1 MGAGTTIEIIIAV
14 IVVLAAL
21 VTFWRTL
28 RIVPQARV
36 VIVQRLGR
44 YLKSA
49 DSGPLLL
56 IPYMDTVQATL
67 DMREQVVAFP
77 RQSVITSDNVGI
89 QIDTVIYSQII
100 DPRKAT
106 YAVANLLAA
115 MEQLTITT
123 LRNVIGGMTLDK
135 TLTSREEINA
145 KMRVALD
152 EVTESWGTRVNRV
165 ELRDIVPPADVQHA
179 MEKQMQAE
187 REKRANIL
195 AAEGQQQS
203 AVLRAQGE
211 KQAAV
216 LRAEGE
222 KQRAILEAEGQ
233 AEALVKVQTAQAE
246 GVARLFASLHESA
259 PTPDVLKYLYI
270 QNLPRLAEGTANKL
284 FIVPSELEGI
294 ATAAN
299 LLGAALQPNGE
310 RPPSTSVPP
319 TGARFQPV
327 EERKP
332 PTT

>member
-1 MGAGTTIEIIIAV
+1 MVAAIIAGVV
-14 IVVLAAL
+14 ILIAL
-21 VTFWRTL
+21 VTLWRTI

-56 IPYMDTVQATL
+56 IPYMDKVQATL

-77 RQSVITSDNVGI
+77 RQSVITEDNVGI
-89 QIDTVIYSQII
+89 EIDTVIYYQII
-100 DPRKAT
+100 EPKNAV

-145 KMRVALD
+145 KMRLALD
-152 EVTESWGTRVNRV
+152 EVTENWGTRVNRV

-195 AAEGQQQS
+195 SAEGLQQA
-203 AVLRAQGE
+203 AVLKAEGE
-211 KQAAV
+211 KQAAI

-222 KQRAILEAEGQ
+222 KQRAILEAEGN
-233 AEALVKVQTAQAE
+233 AEALIKTQTAQAE
-246 GVARLFASLHESA
+246 GVHKLFASLHENA
-259 PTPDVLKYLYI
+259 PTADVLKYLYI
-270 QNLPRLAEGTANKL
+270 QNLPRLAEGSANKL

-299 LLGAALQPNGE
+299 LLGSALQPNGD
-310 RPPSTSVPP
+310 VPAQQVTKPGSRTEGTP
-319 TGARFQPV
+319 TRS
-327 EERKP
+327 
-332 PTT
+332 

>member
-1 MGAGTTIEIIIAV
+1 MIPLIVAGILIFI
-14 IVVLAAL
+14 AL
-21 VTFWRTL
+21 VTMWRTV

-44 YLKSA
+44 YLKTGE
-49 DSGPLLL
+49 SGPLLL
-56 IPYMDTVQATL
+56 VPYMDKVQATL

-77 RQSVITSDNVGI
+77 RQSVITADNVGI

-100 DPRKAT
+100 EPKKAT
-106 YAVANLLAA
+106 YSVANLLAA

-152 EVTESWGTRVNRV
+152 DVTENWGTRVNRV
-165 ELRDIVPPADVQHA
+165 ELRDIVPPSDVQHA

-195 AAEGQQQS
+195 AAEGQQQ
-203 AVLRAQGE
+203 AAILKAEGE

-222 KQRAILEAEGQ
+222 KRRAILEAEGQ
-233 AEALVKVQTAQAE
+233 AEALIKVQTAQAE
-246 GVARLFASLHESA
+246 AVARLFASLHESA

-270 QNLPRLAEGTANKL
+270 QNLPKLAEGSANKL
-284 FIVPSELEGI
+284 FVVPSELEGI

-299 LLGAALQPNGE
+299 LLGAAMQPDSQPANGDT
-310 RPPSTSVPP
+310 STRSTAMRQAGRRTP
-319 TGARFQPV
+319 GS
-327 EERKP
+327 
-332 PTT
+332 